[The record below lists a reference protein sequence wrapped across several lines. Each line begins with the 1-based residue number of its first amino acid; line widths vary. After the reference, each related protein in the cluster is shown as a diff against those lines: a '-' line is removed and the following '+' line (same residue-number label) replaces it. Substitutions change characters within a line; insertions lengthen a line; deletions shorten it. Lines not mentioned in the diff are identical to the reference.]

1 MAEEILTPNLKTTLF
16 ISAFSGLLMFAGKSL
31 GGPTGAQIAIL
42 VALVANGLLYLF
54 CDRIIFNLYHAKPL
68 ISDDEPLLYGTV
80 AYLVEKIDMPM
91 PRLYRIED
99 KFPNAFSTGRH
110 PDKAAIVVTSGLL
123 KLLNKDEL
131 AGVMAHELAHINQRD
146 TMLATL
152 AAALGGA
159 VSALANYV
167 QVLAYLGARTPKTQ
181 PNWLGKMILN
191 MLAPVLAL
199 LVHIAVSRQREHIA
213 DAKAAEL
220 CGNSMWLA
228 NALYKIEKA
237 KERFELKTAE
247 THPATAI
254 LFIVNPLQNK
264 QWKMLFG
271 THPHTQERIN
281 RLEVLA

>member
-16 ISAFSGLLMFAGKSL
+16 ISAFSGLLMFAGKSI
-31 GGPTGAQIAIL
+31 GGVTGAQIAIL
-42 VALVANGLLYLF
+42 VALIANALIYLF
-54 CDRIIFNLYHAKPL
+54 SDHLILKLYNAKPL

-80 AYLVEKIDMPM
+80 AYLVEKMDMPM

-99 KFPNAFSTGRH
+99 KFPNAFSMGRH
-110 PDKAAIVVTSGLL
+110 PDKASIVVTSGLL
-123 KLLNKDEL
+123 KLLEKDEL
-131 AGVMAHELAHINQRD
+131 AGVMAHELAHIHQRD

-159 VSALANYV
+159 VSALANCV
-167 QVLAYLGARTPKTQ
+167 QVLVYLGARTPQTQ

-199 LVHIAVSRQREHIA
+199 LVHIAVSRQREYIA
-213 DAKAAEL
+213 DAKSAEL

-254 LFIVNPLQNK
+254 LFIVNPLHNK

-271 THPHTQERIN
+271 THPPTQERIN